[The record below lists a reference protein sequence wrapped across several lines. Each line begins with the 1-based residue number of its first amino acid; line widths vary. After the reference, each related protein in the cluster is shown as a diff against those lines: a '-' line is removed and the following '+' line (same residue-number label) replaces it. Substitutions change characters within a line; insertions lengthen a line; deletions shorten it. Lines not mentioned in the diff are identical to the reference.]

1 MRSRTVL
8 IGCLVL
14 GLLALCACAVLGGAL
29 LGYQVLQARGFP
41 TLPSETPTVLV
52 PPPSLTQPGPTPS
65 SSMEVSELPLRMA
78 APVEGVITIASSPN
92 GERLTLLTVNGQTGY
107 LDLQSGE
114 ITEGMT
120 APEPVEELVFSP
132 DGQVFALRSSSQ
144 ILLFD
149 PQLGQ
154 TRFTLPIQETVHR
167 IAFSPQ
173 GTLLLVGGE
182 RTLRGYYVET
192 GRQAFAFALS
202 TPADAFVM
210 TPDEQLIF
218 QMSDKT
224 SDLQVWNA
232 QTGRQWGSIQL
243 APLTAIALSPDGQ
256 RLAAAEN
263 EMRMT
268 EMGYEA
274 PFPTRLALWAL
285 HRGQDRVMLDLAQML
300 DFNIEFELQKFPLS
314 VQSLAFTSDGR
325 RIVGLADWVGE
336 GDTNGRLYVWDTTS
350 GRMIGRAVLPP
361 RPLQMVLTEQGRSV
375 AILIGYN
382 TGSEV
387 RIYEIPER

>member
-1 MRSRTVL
+1 MRSRTFL

-14 GLLALCACAVLGGAL
+14 GLLALCACAVLGGSL
-29 LGYQVLQARGFP
+29 LGYQVLQTRGSP
-41 TLPSETPTVLV
+41 TLPPETPKVTI
-52 PPPSLTQPGPTPS
+52 PPPSPTQPGPISS
-65 SSMEVSELPLRMA
+65 SSMEVPELLLRMA
-78 APVEGVITIASSPN
+78 VPAEGVIGLALGDNSK
-92 GERLTLLTVNGQTGY
+92 LAMFYQDGQTSY
-107 LDLQSGE
+107 MDVQSGK
-114 ITEGMT
+114 IVKRDT
-120 APEPVEELVFSP
+120 APEPVEELVFFP
-132 DGQVFALRSSSQ
+132 EGQLLALRSSSQ

-149 PQLGQ
+149 AQLLQ
-154 TRFTLPIQETVHR
+154 TRFTLPIRETVHH

-182 RTLRGYYVET
+182 RTLSGYYVET

-202 TPADAFVM
+202 TPADQFVM

-218 QMSDKT
+218 QMSKMT

-232 QTGRQWGSIQL
+232 QTGRQWDSIQL

-274 PFPTRLALWAL
+274 PFPTRLALWAIR
-285 HRGQDRVMLDLAQML
+285 RGQDKVMLDLAQML

-314 VQSLAFTSDGR
+314 VQALAFASDGR

-336 GDTNGRLYVWDTTS
+336 GSMNGRLYVWDTTS
-350 GRMIGRAVLPP
+350 GRMIGRAALPP
-361 RPLQMVLTEQGRSV
+361 RPLQMVLMEQGRSV

-382 TGSEV
+382 IGSEV
-387 RIYEIPER
+387 HIYEIPQR